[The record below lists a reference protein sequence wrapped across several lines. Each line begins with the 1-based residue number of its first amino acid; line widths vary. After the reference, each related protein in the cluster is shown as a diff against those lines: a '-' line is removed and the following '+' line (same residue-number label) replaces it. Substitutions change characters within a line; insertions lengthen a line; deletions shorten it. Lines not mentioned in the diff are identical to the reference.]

1 MMTPSRRSAAG
12 STVEDMINQATV
24 TSLSWIASESVS
36 GAMKL
41 GFSSGVSHYDAPP
54 PDHLDDLFALRDQD
68 AFRFANRLDA
78 WAEFDGDTPVSWG
91 QSGGVVMGST
101 TVNVAGM
108 DATFAGVTMPELR
121 AAPVV
126 GEGFVTFTQTVG
138 GRTACPLPRRT
149 TRPPFLRLR
158 SPIVWTTLELTL
170 RSDGTSESALTSA
183 SPFPRHWVYDAQGD
197 LVLKSG
203 VADWRGWVS
212 QPSWTQTPWGDVNTP
227 AVVAAAETAL
237 ERELSGLIM
246 GNEVKHRV
254 RDLKAGE
261 VLARQ
266 GEAGDSLMLLLD
278 GVVAVSVDD
287 RPVAELG
294 PGAVLGERAV
304 LERRT
309 RTATLTATT
318 PVRVAS
324 APADAID
331 RDALAQ
337 LSQGHHREELA
348 FAPADPE

>member
-1 MMTPSRRSAAG
+1 MITQSA
-12 STVEDMINQATV
+12 V

-54 PDHLDDLFALRDQD
+54 PDHLGDLFALRDQD

-78 WAEFDGDTPVSWG
+78 WAEFDGDRAVTWG

-121 AAPVV
+121 DDPVV
-126 GEGFVTFTQTVG
+126 GDGFVTFTQTVG

-149 TRPPFLRLR
+149 SRPPFLRLR
-158 SPIVWTTLELTL
+158 SPIVWTTLQLTL
-170 RSDGTSESALTSA
+170 RSDGTSEASLTSA
-183 SPFPRHWVYDAQGD
+183 SPFPRHWVYDERGD
-197 LVLKSG
+197 LLLKSG

-227 AVVAAAETAL
+227 AVVAAAESAL
-237 ERELSGLIM
+237 ERELSRLIM
-246 GNEVKHRV
+246 RGDVKPQI
-254 RDLKAGE
+254 RDVKAGE

-266 GEAGDSLMLLLD
+266 GDVGDTLMLLLD
-278 GVVAVSVDD
+278 GVVAVSAEG
-287 RPVAELG
+287 RPIAELG
-294 PGAVLGERAV
+294 PGAVLGERAI
-304 LERRT
+304 LENQT

-318 PVRVAS
+318 AVRVAS
-324 APADAID
+324 AAADVID
-331 RDALAQ
+331 REALTRLAE
-337 LSQGHHREELA
+337 GHHREELA
-348 FAPADPE
+348 FAPADAEHAGG

>member
-1 MMTPSRRSAAG
+1 
-12 STVEDMINQATV
+12 MITQSTV
-24 TSLSWIASESVS
+24 TSLSWIASESVR

-54 PDHLDDLFALRDQD
+54 PDHLDDLFALRDKD

-121 AAPVV
+121 GAPVV
-126 GEGFVTFTQTVG
+126 GDGFVTFSQTVG

-149 TRPPFLRLR
+149 AKPPFLRLR

-170 RSDGTSESALTSA
+170 KSDGTAESALTSA
-183 SPFPRHWVYDAQGD
+183 SPFPRHWVYDAEGN

-203 VADWRGWVS
+203 IADWRGWVA

-237 ERELSGLIM
+237 ERELSRLIM
-246 GNEVKHRV
+246 SGGVKPQV
-254 RDLKAGE
+254 RELKAGD

-266 GEAGDSLMLLLD
+266 GEVGDSVALLLD

-287 RPVAELG
+287 RPIAELG

-304 LERRT
+304 LENRT

-324 APADAID
+324 VPADVID
-331 RDALAQ
+331 RVELAR
-337 LSQGHHREELA
+337 LAEGHHREDVA
-348 FAPADPE
+348 FAPADDTSAAR